1 MADQYDVLTLAEAK
15 HVLKFSPTDTSSD
28 STLTQ
33 VITAV
38 SRRLDNAIGPT
49 VIRSVTDEY
58 HNGGRSSIELYFS
71 PVTAVQAIT
80 EWQSGVEQGL
90 TEQLGGT
97 LPNDGWYGERY
108 RPNPRLYS
116 GIIVRKIGE
125 FTDHFWGGT
134 GNVVC
139 SYSAGRSVSTA
150 EVDDRIKEGAALF
163 LRSWWRAYEQSV
175 ATMGEFEVATQTF
188 PTCAIPQATKEILRD
203 VWLPQTGFG
212 G

>member
-15 HVLKFSPTDTSSD
+15 HVLKFAPTDTSSD

-49 VIRSVTDEY
+49 IVRSVTDER
-58 HNGGRSSIELYFS
+58 HDGGRSKIELYFS

-80 EWQSGVEQGL
+80 EYQSSSAKLL
-90 TEQLGGT
+90 TEKQPGQLPT
-97 LPNDGWYGERY
+97 DGWHGERY

-116 GIIVRKIGE
+116 GIIVRMCDDYE
-125 FTDHFWGGT
+125 YRFWAGK

-139 SYSAGRSVSTA
+139 SYSAGRSTSTPD
-150 EVDDRIKEGAALF
+150 VDDRIKEGAALF

-188 PTCAIPQATKEILRD
+188 PQCAIPMATKEMLRD
-203 VWLPQTGFG
+203 LWLPQTRFG
-212 G
+212 